1 MSTTSNPEI
10 TPEMMAQ
17 FAAMQAGIQTQT
29 VAPVLDIAPVA
40 APVAPV
46 GVTAPVTNPAVL
58 DMPTMPAMDL
68 GIATTTPAINVVPNG
83 APEMVTTAPAITT
96 APVVTQ
102 ETAPVVN
109 QVVTPE
115 ISAVAPVVT
124 QAQTIAPVVTQTAAP
139 VMDGNGIDLDGI
151 MSPEEVNLTQKEVEA
166 KPISINGLSNIGSC
180 KTSVWGAF
188 IKITEFIAKDLGNND
203 IIVIDNGT
211 IDTNKEGVFI
221 HCDMQNILGNIS
233 LNITAPDSSVKLL
246 KLIRG
251 GDLVQ
256 IFREDTTNSYV
267 FCNISGDKVLTRVKT
282 KLAADA
288 SVNGFGKTPLLGT
301 PIRQKEIS
309 NADKEI
315 IKTIIAGK
323 SAIGS
328 DEPYRFGFSTVDAS
342 LVSIGVGKDFTHF
355 FQDSGIATVEYRV
368 YNPFPV
374 PNMDS
379 CIIKIYDDANDTKK
393 KWIQTVSNI
402 EISSIVCTECVEIID
417 TAIEDYSFN

>member
-1 MSTTSNPEI
+1 
-10 TPEMMAQ
+10 
-17 FAAMQAGIQTQT
+17 
-29 VAPVLDIAPVA
+29 
-40 APVAPV
+40 
-46 GVTAPVTNPAVL
+46 
-58 DMPTMPAMDL
+58 
-68 GIATTTPAINVVPNG
+68 
-83 APEMVTTAPAITT
+83 
-96 APVVTQ
+96 
-102 ETAPVVN
+102 
-109 QVVTPE
+109 
-115 ISAVAPVVT
+115 
-124 QAQTIAPVVTQTAAP
+124 
-139 VMDGNGIDLDGI
+139 MDGNGIDLDGI
-151 MSPEEVNLTQKEVEA
+151 MSPEEVNLTQKEVEV
-166 KPISINGLSNIGSC
+166 KPISINGLTNIGSC

-211 IDTNKEGVFI
+211 IDTHKEGVFI

-246 KLIRG
+246 KIIRG

-256 IFREDTTNSYV
+256 IFREDSTNSYV
-267 FCNISGDKVLTRVKT
+267 FCNITGDKVGTRVKT

-288 SVNGFGKTPLLGT
+288 SVSGFGKAPELGT

-328 DEPYRFGFSTVDAS
+328 DEPYRFGFSKVDDS

-355 FQDSGIATVEYRV
+355 FQDSNIETVEYRV

-379 CIIKIYDDANDTKK
+379 CIIRIYADADPKK

>member
-1 MSTTSNPEI
+1 MSTTTAPEI
-10 TPEMMAQ
+10 TPEMLAQ
-17 FAAMQAGIQTQT
+17 FAAMQASATTVMPVMPVMPSMEVG
-29 VAPVLDIAPVA
+29 VAPIATPTIHIETPGQPQLVVATPAIHVEAPAMVAPEVVPAAAPEQPAPVTLAPVQAPVTAPVA
-40 APVAPV
+40 APIQQEVA
-46 GVTAPVTNPAVL
+46 
-58 DMPTMPAMDL
+58 
-68 GIATTTPAINVVPNG
+68 
-83 APEMVTTAPAITT
+83 
-96 APVVTQ
+96 
-102 ETAPVVN
+102 
-109 QVVTPE
+109 
-115 ISAVAPVVT
+115 AVAPVVT
-124 QAQTIAPVVTQTAAP
+124 QAATIAPVVTQTAAP

-151 MSPEEVNLTQKEVEA
+151 MSPEEVNLTQKEVEV
-166 KPISINGLSNIGSC
+166 KPISINGLTNIGSC

-211 IDTNKEGVFI
+211 IDTHKEGVFI

-246 KLIRG
+246 KIIRG

-256 IFREDTTNSYV
+256 IFREDSTNSYV
-267 FCNISGDKVLTRVKT
+267 FCNITGDKVGTRVKT

-288 SVNGFGKTPLLGT
+288 SVSGFGKAPELGT

-328 DEPYRFGFSTVDAS
+328 DEPYRFGFSKVDDS

-355 FQDSGIATVEYRV
+355 FQDSNIETVEYRV

-379 CIIKIYDDANDTKK
+379 CIIRIYADADPKK

>member
-29 VAPVLDIAPVA
+29 VAPVLDIAPVV

-46 GVTAPVTNPAVL
+46 GVTAPVTNPAAL
-58 DMPTMPAMDL
+58 DIPTMPAMDL
-68 GIATTTPAINVVPNG
+68 GVATATPAIHVVPNG
-83 APEMVTTAPAITT
+83 APEMVTTAPAISI
-96 APVVTQ
+96 APVVTP

-211 IDTNKEGVFI
+211 IDTHKEGVFI

-246 KLIRG
+246 KLIKG

-256 IFREDTTNSYV
+256 IFREDATQSYV
-267 FCNISGDKVLTRVKT
+267 FCNIAGDEVKTRVKT

-288 SVNGFGKTPLLGT
+288 SVNGFGKAPELGT

-323 SAIGS
+323 SAMGS
-328 DEPYRFGFSTVDAS
+328 DEPYRFGFSNTDDS
-342 LVSIGVGKDFTHF
+342 LVSIGVGKDFTYF
-355 FQDSGIATVEYRV
+355 FQDSGIETTEFRV

-379 CIIKIYDDANDTKK
+379 CIIRIFKDADPKK
-393 KWIQTVSNI
+393 RWIQTVSNI
-402 EISSIVCTECVEIID
+402 EISSIVCTECVEVID
-417 TAIEDYSFN
+417 TSIEDYSFI

>member
-1 MSTTSNPEI
+1 MSSQEI
-10 TPEMMAQ
+10 TPEMLAQ
-17 FAAMQAGIQTQT
+17 FQAMQAAGT
-29 VAPVLDIAPVA
+29 IAPVA
-40 APVAPV
+40 TPGAQMTPVMPAMELGGVVAPSIAPMPEMMVAPVATPAIHVVPESVPETVVAPV
-46 GVTAPVTNPAVL
+46 VAPAINVTAPVETQ
-58 DMPTMPAMDL
+58 
-68 GIATTTPAINVVPNG
+68 
-83 APEMVTTAPAITT
+83 

-102 ETAPVVN
+102 TIPEMPAMPA
-109 QVVTPE
+109 QVA
-115 ISAVAPVVT
+115 AVAPVVT
-124 QAQTIAPVVTQTAAP
+124 QAETIAPVVTQTSAP
-139 VMDGNGIDLDGI
+139 VLDGNGIDLDGI

-166 KPISINGLSNIGSC
+166 KPINVNGLLNIGAC

-211 IDTNKEGVFI
+211 IDTHKEGVFI

-256 IFREDTTNSYV
+256 IFQEEATKSYV
-267 FCNISGDKVLTRVKT
+267 FCNIAGDKILTRVKT

-288 SVNGFGKTPLLGT
+288 SVNGFGKAPNLGT
-301 PIRQKEIS
+301 PVRQKEIS

-328 DEPYRFGFSTVDAS
+328 DEPYRFGFSKADAS

-355 FQDSGIATVEYRV
+355 FQDSGIETVEYRV

-379 CIIKIYDDANDTKK
+379 CIIRIYDDADPKK

-417 TAIEDYSFN
+417 TAIEDYNFN